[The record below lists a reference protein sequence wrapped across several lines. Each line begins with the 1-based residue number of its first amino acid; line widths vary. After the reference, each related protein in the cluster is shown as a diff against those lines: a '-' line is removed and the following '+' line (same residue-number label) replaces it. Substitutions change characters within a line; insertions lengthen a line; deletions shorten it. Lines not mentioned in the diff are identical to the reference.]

1 MQTTRQ
7 GKAKGKTKQETRK
20 EGKRLGQEPQEE
32 GIHLRIENL
41 TRQGK
46 SRTDAN
52 LTNLKNGTVKKVWRH
67 EHIGLGNCTVLDKSS
82 NVSILTKVKRIV
94 KREESRSSSGES
106 KWKANVTKSVPRL
119 KK

>member
-1 MQTTRQ
+1 MNAPHVHFLSVAYAAILHQTVVCVTAKRK
-7 GKAKGKTKQETRK
+7 GRRKAKGKTKQETRK

-52 LTNLKNGTVKKVWRH
+52 LTNLRTGTVKKVWRRQH
-67 EHIGLGNCTVLDKSS
+67 TGLGDCTVLDKSP
-82 NVSILTKVKRIV
+82 NVSVLTKV
-94 KREESRSSSGES
+94 
-106 KWKANVTKSVPRL
+106 
-119 KK
+119 